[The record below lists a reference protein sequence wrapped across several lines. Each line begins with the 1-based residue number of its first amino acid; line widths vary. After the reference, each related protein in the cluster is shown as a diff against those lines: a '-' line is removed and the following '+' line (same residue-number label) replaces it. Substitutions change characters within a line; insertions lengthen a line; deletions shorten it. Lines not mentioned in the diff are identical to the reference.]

1 MAILVIILFVLAL
14 FSIVAAVTR
23 QPKPD
28 WSFDGVIDYGNIYD
42 WSILNSTLPSCGKS
56 SDVMMMNVHGI
67 PIQVIDPWPYPKI
80 DALFA
85 GRDGKKII
93 MIGTSSYKIAI
104 GGRALLSYKNGRW
117 VPLIGR
123 DESEEA

>member
-1 MAILVIILFVLAL
+1 MAILLIILFVLAL

-56 SDVMMMNVHGI
+56 SDVMMMNMHGI

-85 GRDGKKII
+85 GRDGEKII
-93 MIGTSSYKIAI
+93 MIGTSKYKSTITSLAT
-104 GGRALLSYKNGRW
+104 LSYENDRW
-117 VPLIGR
+117 VGLTGR
-123 DESEEA
+123 GESEDD